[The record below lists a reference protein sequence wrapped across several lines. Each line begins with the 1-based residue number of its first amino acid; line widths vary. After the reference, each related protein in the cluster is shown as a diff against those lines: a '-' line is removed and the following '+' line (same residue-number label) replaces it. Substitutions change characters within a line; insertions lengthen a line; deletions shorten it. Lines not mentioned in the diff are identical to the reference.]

1 MKKSLLFLI
10 ITGLATLGCT
20 DLVERP
26 ESEATPEN
34 FFVNEKSVEPII
46 IRAYAPLRQYTWNY
60 WNVSEAT
67 ADEMQSRFHEDYWWI
82 LLNAHDFTP
91 AHSYIIDC
99 WDDSYKA
106 IKECNSALFMLA
118 TVPDKI
124 ATKPKLIAEVHA
136 LRAFYYYQL
145 LDLFGNVPI
154 ITEANN
160 TNPAPAQA
168 TRREVFD
175 FCERELK
182 AALPTLP
189 ETAPTGRVTKGV
201 ALALL
206 NKLYLNAE
214 IFAGTARWTDCI
226 STADAVI
233 QSGQYSLEP
242 NYYDNFKLNNENSK
256 EAIFLVQFSRKIDMG
271 WPSQNFYMRS
281 LHYNQIPAVSPW
293 NGFCTIAEVYD
304 AFDSDDV
311 RRQALWIGPQYS
323 ELQWPKLSTTG
334 TLLKTRTGTPLI
346 FTKVVSPSSWGVEN
360 QGVRVVKYEPDTQAP
375 GGQGE
380 NDYLIFR
387 YSDVLLAKA
396 EACFRLG
403 RTTDAL
409 DLINRVRQ
417 RAFPDQKGLLKSVT
431 LHDIYNERLF
441 EFYWEGFRRQ
451 DMIRFGTFWDAYTN
465 KKETRASRS
474 KTILMPIPSSAL
486 ANNLN
491 LKQNPGY

>member
-1 MKKSLLFLI
+1 MKKSFILLTLI
-10 ITGLATLGCT
+10 GLATLGCT

-46 IRAYAPLRQYTWNY
+46 IRAYAPLRQYIWSY
-60 WNVSEAT
+60 WSISEIT
-67 ADEMQSRFHEDYWWI
+67 TDEMQAMERETNEWRQLNDHVFHPRH
-82 LLNAHDFTP
+82 N
-91 AHSYIIDC
+91 YITDG
-99 WDDSYKA
+99 WNDLYKA
-106 IKECNSALFMLA
+106 VNECNTAMFMLT
-118 TVPDKI
+118 TVSDKI
-124 ATKPKLIAEVHA
+124 AAKPKLIAEVRT

-154 ITEANN
+154 ITKVNN

-168 TRREVFD
+168 TRREVFE

-214 IFAGTARWTDCI
+214 IFSGTARWADCI
-226 STADAVI
+226 ATADAVI
-233 QSGQYSLEP
+233 ESGQYSLEP

-271 WPSQNFYMRS
+271 WPNQNFYMRS
-281 LHYNQIPAVSPW
+281 LHYNQMPAVSPW

-311 RRQALWIGPQYS
+311 RRQTVWVGQQYS
-323 ELQWPKLSTTG
+323 ILQWPKMSQTG
-334 TLLKTRTGTPLI
+334 TPLKTRVGTPLI
-346 FTKVVSPSSWGVEN
+346 FTKQVGLIGWPEN
-360 QGVRVVKYEPDTQAP
+360 EGARVVKYEPDTQAP

-417 RAFPDQKGLLKSVT
+417 RAFPDQKGLLKTVT
-431 LHDIYNERLF
+431 LNDIYNERLF

-474 KTILMPIPSSAL
+474 KTILMPIPSVAL
-486 ANNLN
+486 ANNPN